1 LTAGLVATT
10 GSLVDSTT
18 AEATSLATGAVTTG
32 SEAADSPREAAAG
45 VVVDSA
51 VIGSAVIGSAVIGSA
66 VDAVP
71 SAATSAGGGEA
82 FLPLA
87 KTVSPAGVLSAASEA
102 GWRAGVVRPP
112 ATGAVSV
119 VRRLPIVRLP
129 EATIS
134 RRWRPV
140 ARPVRAVEA
149 VELSRARSRAVAKAS
164 SGAPSAVA
172 ASATFGSGV
181 RPATWL
187 HGADEPADAGIEIMV
202 ISWSRRR

>member
-45 VVVDSA
+45 VVVD
-51 VIGSAVIGSAVIGSA
+51 SAVIGSAVIGSA